1 MHHFSYNS
9 KDASPRQW
17 SGLEGSGNAK
27 KNVTTTRCKR
37 QGRLQRTK
45 TYDSPNFYLQ
55 VFFDFSNS
63 KDALVNLTLAIAK
76 ML

>member
-17 SGLEGSGNAK
+17 SGLEGSGNAQPDVNDRDEC
-27 KNVTTTRCKR
+27 NV
-37 QGRLQRTK
+37 QRHVTVLIFI
-45 TYDSPNFYLQ
+45 YRF
-55 VFFDFSNS
+55 FFDFSNS